1 MTEQL
6 DREVNLAD
14 VREIGSPPSAYMTV
28 AQTLPRQKLPSQI
41 YLTEIFV
48 WMMVRVMLPTYY
60 NYEFFKL

>member
-14 VREIGSPPSAYMTV
+14 VRDRVPAKCLHDGRTNT
-28 AQTLPRQKLPSQI
+28 AQTKLHSQI

-60 NYEFFKL
+60 NYEFFKI